1 MQTKVAIIGGG
12 VVGILTA
19 YFLSKKGFAVEIFEK
34 KIGVAGGASLDNGS
48 QISFSHIYPIYFQ
61 SRGLKTVFKS
71 KQKFD
76 SVLKSSEVTKS
87 LLELQK
93 EIEALLGREDNKNL
107 IVAVPT
113 QGLSGNHVKIG
124 AISCGFD
131 WDAGLVLLHPE
142 KPLTTVSL
150 LRCDYSPE

>member
-1 MQTKVAIIGGG
+1 MT
-12 VVGILTA
+12 
-19 YFLSKKGFAVEIFEK
+19 
-34 KIGVAGGASLDNGS
+34 
-48 QISFSHIYPIYFQ
+48 
-61 SRGLKTVFKS
+61 
-71 KQKFD
+71 
-76 SVLKSSEVTKS
+76 

-150 LRCDYSPE
+150 LRYSKLKDAYLRKISNLSKIERRETLNAKYKSRSFIGKDKWDCVSWICRSFKEEFGDE